1 MAKSKISN
9 PGFFHASND
18 GKGFNINISENNSEV
33 EVLQSN
39 FSKVTLSKI
48 KEGTDNEKSVFNI
61 SGRVKLNTTTKIGTI
76 SVNASQEGQVK
87 IGGTST
93 VSVKHATSPNLVEI
107 ENNTNNRVFFKL
119 NKTTRDDKGNFIGYL
134 FDVMYDARDILN
146 LDTLRYQIN
155 EDLAPK
161 LTDRSSGSSVGLLN
175 FEFGSNIISP
185 LGEKRKFR
193 LTGSEGTVVPIVI
206 TKIDDTKDANGTI
219 ISMRETSL
227 LPSANHEIFKPAIP
241 LSVSP
246 AQQDTSAFF
255 GKPVIPLSTSTQWIL
270 AGNPPEYFTVHY
282 FTIPK
287 KGVLD
292 FYVNFPP
299 QTSNTRY
306 SMKLRLTEIQD
317 RSRIYDGQ
325 GGVATNHD
333 NGTWV
338 KYSKGDSISLGIPDG
353 WSNSYYAWLQ
363 QQLNQF
369 MNPILTLKT
378 VTTWSNATVNTGSG
392 TFVTFDNSN
401 PIVKTYTGKYN
412 KKSSEINSKTIAKY
426 FSVTHVFKASS
437 GSFALRSGSDGS
449 GGTLGAPVFSNE
461 SGNESDW
468 TNSIPNDDLADGF
481 VGNGGTD
488 LDITGI
494 SVAISTTS
502 SSNDTLTLKYSVDIE
517 KWGTKDVTMQ
527 LDVDDIATLS

>member
-9 PGFFHASND
+9 LGILDSLLNEIVNHVDNY
-18 GKGFNINISENNSEV
+18 SEV
-33 EVLQSN
+33 EVLESN
-39 FSKVTLSKI
+39 FSNVTLSKTN
-48 KEGTDNEKSVFNI
+48 EGTNSEKSIFNI
-61 SGRVKLNTTTKIGTI
+61 SGRVKLNTITKVGTI
-76 SVNASQEGQVK
+76 SVNASQDAQVQ
-87 IGGTST
+87 IGGIINPVTGQIGSRTT
-93 VSVKHATSPNLVEI
+93 VNLKHATSPNLVEI

-119 NKTTRDDKGNFIGYL
+119 NKTTKDAKGNFTGYL
-134 FDVMYDARDILN
+134 FDVMYDARDISN
-146 LDTLRYQIN
+146 NETLRYQIS

-161 LTDRSSGSSVGLLN
+161 LTDRSTTNKEGLLN

-193 LTGSEGTVVPIVI
+193 LTGSEGTVVAIVI
-206 TKIDDTKDANGTI
+206 TKITDTLDANGNITA
-219 ISMRETSL
+219 SKETSL
-227 LPSANHEIFKPAIP
+227 LPAAEKEARRPELPQPI
-241 LSVSP
+241 
-246 AQQDTSAFF
+246 
-255 GKPVIPLSTSTQWIL
+255 GKPTMPVSTSSQWVH
-270 AGNPPEYFTVHY
+270 AGYPPEFFPIHY

-287 KGVLD
+287 KGVLE
-292 FYVNFPP
+292 FYVNFPL
-299 QTSNTRY
+299 QTSHTRY
-306 SMKLRLTEIQD
+306 SIKFKYDNIQA
-317 RSRIYDGQ
+317 RSRIYVGSNDS
-325 GGVATNHD
+325 TNHD

-338 KYSKGDSISLGIPDG
+338 KYNLGDALLKGIPQN
-353 WSNSYYAWLQ
+353 WTNPSTYFASVQ

-378 VTTWSNATVNTGSG
+378 VTTWSNATVDTGSG

-401 PIVKTYTGKYN
+401 PITKTYTGKYN

-426 FSVTHVFKASS
+426 FSVTHIFKASS
-437 GSFALRSGSDGS
+437 GAFALRSGSDGS
-449 GGTLGAPVFSNE
+449 GGTLGAPLFSNE
-461 SGNESDW
+461 SGSESDW
-468 TNSIPNDDLADGF
+468 TNSIPNDDSANGF